1 MPIYVGTNKIKNI
14 YVGTTKIKSV
24 YVGATKVYSTEL
36 AYYGVATPLS
46 VARRY
51 LAATSVGNYALFGGG
66 DADSYSAV
74 VNAYNTSLTMSTPT
88 PLSQARRD
96 LAATSVGDYA
106 LFGGGGATSRSAVV
120 DAYTV

>member
-36 AYYGVATPLS
+36 TYYGKATALS
-46 VARRY
+46 SARR
-51 LAATSVGNYALFGGG
+51 N
-66 DADSYSAV
+66 
-74 VNAYNTSLTMSTPT
+74 
-88 PLSQARRD
+88 

-106 LFGGGGATSRSAVV
+106 LFGGGYDSTDSQSAVV
-120 DAYTV
+120 DVYTV